1 MRITLQSVI
10 ILSFTLFSCDL
21 FQGQNETQSS
31 DKRVASLDEYEYL
44 DSHSSDYIYDQ
55 DKLHKFEIFIDSD
68 DLEEINSDPAL
79 EKYVNAHL
87 VFENKVVNIS
97 NFRNDAKSLGL
108 GEVSVQEFGKNTDVL
123 LRVQKQEGGNKEQV
137 EALNKIKNFFKDEYT
152 IRRTEFVGPVVGEE
166 LKEAGITAVLLSL
179 FLILIYIWFR
189 FEWQFSIAAIFALSH
204 DVLTTIGLFSLLN
217 LEFNLAIV
225 AALLT
230 TAGYSIND
238 TVVVFDRVRENLRRY
253 KSQQNIVIYNRSI
266 NETLSRTVIT
276 SLTTL
281 LALFV
286 IYFFGG
292 AVLKDFALAMIWGV
306 VIGTYSSI
314 FIAVSSLTFF
324 KIYKGSEDK
333 DKSKSVL
340 EHEL

>member
-1 MRITLQSVI
+1 MFRFNI
-10 ILSFTLFSCDL
+10 ISQNLNIEFLKFKFFALLFSLILIVTTFSSL
-21 FQGQNETQSS
+21 FLNGLN
-31 DKRVASLDEYEYL
+31 LG
-44 DSHSSDYIYDQ
+44 
-55 DKLHKFEIFIDSD
+55 IDFKGG
-68 DLEEINSDPAL
+68 I
-79 EKYVNAHL
+79 L
-87 VFENKVVNIS
+87 VEFRSIENNDVNIS
-97 NFRNDAKSLGL
+97 DFRKDAKSLGL

-333 DKSKSVL
+333 DKSKSVI

>member
-1 MRITLQSVI
+1 M
-10 ILSFTLFSCDL
+10 
-21 FQGQNETQSS
+21 
-31 DKRVASLDEYEYL
+31 
-44 DSHSSDYIYDQ
+44 
-55 DKLHKFEIFIDSD
+55 
-68 DLEEINSDPAL
+68 
-79 EKYVNAHL
+79 
-87 VFENKVVNIS
+87 
-97 NFRNDAKSLGL
+97 
-108 GEVSVQEFGKNTDVL
+108 QEFGKNTDVL

-137 EALNKIKNFFKDEYT
+137 EALKKIKNFFKDEYT

-333 DKSKSVL
+333 DKSNSVL

>member
-1 MRITLQSVI
+1 MFRFNIISQNLNNDFLKFKFFALFFSLILIVITFISLFLNGLNLGI
-10 ILSFTLFSCDL
+10 DFKGGILVEFRS
-21 FQGQNETQSS
+21 
-31 DKRVASLDEYEYL
+31 
-44 DSHSSDYIYDQ
+44 I
-55 DKLHKFEIFIDSD
+55 
-68 DLEEINSDPAL
+68 
-79 EKYVNAHL
+79 
-87 VFENKVVNIS
+87 ENKVVNIS
-97 NFRNDAKSLGL
+97 DFRKDAKSLGL

>member
-1 MRITLQSVI
+1 MFRFNI
-10 ILSFTLFSCDL
+10 ISQNLNIEFLKFKFFALLFSFILIVITFSSL
-21 FQGQNETQSS
+21 FLNGLN
-31 DKRVASLDEYEYL
+31 LG
-44 DSHSSDYIYDQ
+44 
-55 DKLHKFEIFIDSD
+55 IDFKGG
-68 DLEEINSDPAL
+68 I
-79 EKYVNAHL
+79 L
-87 VFENKVVNIS
+87 VEFRSIENKVVNIS
-97 NFRNDAKSLGL
+97 DFRKDAKSLGL

>member
-1 MRITLQSVI
+1 MFRFNI
-10 ILSFTLFSCDL
+10 ISQNLNIQFLRFKFIALLFSLTLL
-21 FQGQNETQSS
+21 FLTFL
-31 DKRVASLDEYEYL
+31 SLFL
-44 DSHSSDYIYDQ
+44 NG
-55 DKLHKFEIFIDSD
+55 LNLGIDFKGG
-68 DLEEINSDPAL
+68 I
-79 EKYVNAHL
+79 L
-87 VFENKVVNIS
+87 VEFRSIENKTVNIS
-97 NFRNDAKSLGL
+97 NFRKDAKSLGL

-306 VIGTYSSI
+306 IIGTYSSI

>member
-1 MRITLQSVI
+1 MFRFNI
-10 ILSFTLFSCDL
+10 ISQNLNIQFLKFKFFALLFSLILIVITFSSL
-21 FQGQNETQSS
+21 FLNGLN
-31 DKRVASLDEYEYL
+31 LG
-44 DSHSSDYIYDQ
+44 
-55 DKLHKFEIFIDSD
+55 IDFKGG
-68 DLEEINSDPAL
+68 I
-79 EKYVNAHL
+79 L
-87 VFENKVVNIS
+87 VEFRSIENKVVNIS
-97 NFRNDAKSLGL
+97 NFRKDAKSLGL

-217 LEFNLAIV
+217 LEFNLAII

-306 VIGTYSSI
+306 IIGTYSSI
-314 FIAVSSLTFF
+314 FVAVSSLTFF
-324 KIYKGSEDK
+324 KIYKGSGDK

>member
-1 MRITLQSVI
+1 MFRFNI
-10 ILSFTLFSCDL
+10 ISQNFNIQFLRFKFIALLFSLSLL
-21 FQGQNETQSS
+21 FLTFL
-31 DKRVASLDEYEYL
+31 SLFL
-44 DSHSSDYIYDQ
+44 NG
-55 DKLHKFEIFIDSD
+55 LNLGIDFKGG
-68 DLEEINSDPAL
+68 I
-79 EKYVNAHL
+79 L
-87 VFENKVVNIS
+87 VEFRSIENKAVNIS
-97 NFRNDAKSLGL
+97 DFRNNAKSLGL